1 MMNHYLIKQ
10 NFLIAIIFSI
20 IFHLVFIYN
29 FSNSKKKKTIKR
41 YTVVNLASYKKF
53 SSVKTKKKT
62 EEKKPVKKKKETL
75 VKKEIALEDKK
86 PKKKIVKKEIVV
98 EDKKAT
104 RKILKKEVKREEV
117 QEKFQKEIPIE
128 KVVKKELN
136 NIVNNRKAVTQKA
149 NDNKILADKLLTQ
162 YLNKVSD
169 EINLLANNIYPRQS
183 IMRREQ
189 GKIITRII
197 IDSTGKI
204 LKVIEVTKRPK
215 RLAKATKALLLKKKK
230 LIQPPE
236 ILFRKN
242 KSITLE
248 VPVNYVLD

>member
-1 MMNHYLIKQ
+1 M
-10 NFLIAIIFSI
+10 
-20 IFHLVFIYN
+20 
-29 FSNSKKKKTIKR
+29 
-41 YTVVNLASYKKF
+41 
-53 SSVKTKKKT
+53 
-62 EEKKPVKKKKETL
+62 
-75 VKKEIALEDKK
+75 
-86 PKKKIVKKEIVV
+86 KKEIVV

-104 RKILKKEVKREEV
+104 RKILKKEVKLKEV

-215 RLAKATKALLLKKKK
+215 RLAKATKTLLLKKKK